1 MRVYGQ
7 DIDRARLARL
17 AGDCSALGGVRSVVL
32 EDSVERGIRTLE
44 FRTGTGLVFDV
55 LVDRAMDIGPAEHAG
70 RSFGWRS
77 ATGFRHPGLHE
88 YRDEDGL
95 AWLRSFSGLVVTGG
109 LDHTLFTAEVDAAQ
123 YCYPFRKSVWNG
135 LHGRV
140 ANIPA
145 RLLGYGEEW
154 RSPETCTLWA
164 EGEVRQAAV
173 FGEHLR
179 LRRRIEADLGGN
191 AIRLTDTVTNHGFDP
206 TPHMLLYHINLGWPL
221 VDEGSRLVAP
231 IARTRWSTESV
242 QQQRVSYQRFPAP
255 QPGFVEQVY
264 AHDMVAV
271 DDGGVAVAVAN
282 ERLQMGFQLEFSAKE
297 FPYFFE
303 WLHLREGAYA
313 VGLEP
318 STHDVG
324 GEAAARAN
332 GSMIWLDAGESRSY
346 HTVLSILE
354 GAAPLAEAVQ
364 AIQARQ
370 LQPRS
375 DVPAR
380 TMAIRF
386 ELRRN

>member
-1 MRVYGQ
+1 MRVHGR
-7 DIDRARLARL
+7 DLDRARLARL
-17 AGDCSALGGVRSVVL
+17 AGDLSALGGVRSVVL
-32 EDSVERGIRTLE
+32 EDGAERGIRALE
-44 FRTGTGLVFDV
+44 FRTGSGLAFDV

-95 AWLRSFSGLVVTGG
+95 AWLRSFSGLIVTAG

-123 YCYPFRKSVWNG
+123 YLYPFRKSVWNG
-135 LHGRV
+135 LHGRI

-145 RLLGYGEEW
+145 RLLGYGEDW
-154 RSPETCTLWA
+154 RSADTCTLWA

-191 AIRLTDTVTNHGFDP
+191 IIRLTDTVTNHGFEP
-206 TPHMLLYHINLGWPL
+206 TPHMFLYHINLGWPL
-221 VDEGSRLVAP
+221 VDEGARLVAP
-231 IARTRWSTESV
+231 IARTRFSTPSV
-242 QQQRVSYQRFPAP
+242 QAQRVSYQKFPAP
-255 QPGFVEQVY
+255 QRGFVEQVY
-264 AHDMVAV
+264 AHDVVASEA
-271 DDGGVAVAVAN
+271 GRVAVALVN
-282 ERLQMGFQLEFSAKE
+282 DRLQMGVQVEWSATE

-324 GEAAARAN
+324 GDAAARAD
-332 GSMIWLDAGESRSY
+332 GSMLWLGAGESRAY
-346 HTVLSILE
+346 HTTFTVLD
-354 GAAPLAEAVQ
+354 GAALIAEGVQ
-364 AIQARQ
+364 AIETRQ
-370 LQPRS
+370 RQPTS
-375 DVPAR
+375 DVPSS
-380 TMAIRF
+380 
-386 ELRRN
+386 

>member
-7 DIDRARLARL
+7 DIDRAGLARL
-17 AGDCSALGGVRSVVL
+17 AGDQSALGGVRSVVL
-32 EDSVERGIRTLE
+32 EDGAERGIRTVE
-44 FRTGTGLVFDV
+44 FRTGSGLAFDV

-77 ATGFRHPGLHE
+77 ATGFRHPSLHE

-95 AWLRSFSGLVVTGG
+95 SWLRSFSGLVVTAG

-123 YCYPFRKSVWNG
+123 YRYPFRKSVWNG

-154 RSPETCTLWA
+154 RSPDTCTLWA

-191 AIRLTDTVTNHGFDP
+191 GIRLTDTGTNHGFDA

-221 VDEGSRLVAP
+221 VDEGAQLVAP

-242 QQQRVSYQRFPAP
+242 REQRISYQRFPAP
-255 QPGFVEQVY
+255 QSGFVEQVY
-264 AHDMVAV
+264 AHDLVAAAAGSV
-271 DDGGVAVAVAN
+271 SAVLVN
-282 ERLQMGFQLEFSAKE
+282 EKLQMGLQLEWSVNE

-324 GEAAARAN
+324 GEAEARAN
-332 GSMIWLDAGESRSY
+332 GSMIWLGAGESRSY
-346 HTVLSILE
+346 HTVFSVLE
-354 GAAPLAEAVQ
+354 GADSLAA
-364 AIQARQ
+364 AIQAVRGRQ
-370 LQPRS
+370 LQPTA
-375 DVPAR
+375 DVPG
-380 TMAIRF
+380 
-386 ELRRN
+386 

>member
-1 MRVYGQ
+1 MRVHGREL
-7 DIDRARLARL
+7 DRPTLARL
-17 AGDCSALGGVRSVVL
+17 AGDLSALGGVRSVVL
-32 EDSVERGIRTLE
+32 DNGVERGIRALE
-44 FRTGTGLVFDV
+44 FRTGTGLAFDV

-77 ATGFRHPGLHE
+77 ATGFRHPALHE

-95 AWLRSFSGLVVTGG
+95 AWLRSFSGLVVTAG

-123 YCYPFRKSVWNG
+123 YHYPFRKSVWNA
-135 LHGRV
+135 LHGRI

-145 RLLGYGEEW
+145 HLIGYGEEW
-154 RSPETCTLWA
+154 RAEGACTLWA

-179 LRRRIEADLGGN
+179 LRRRIEADLGSN
-191 AIRLTDTVTNHGFDP
+191 AIRLVDTVTNHGSDP

-221 VDEGSRLVAP
+221 VDEGARLVAP
-231 IARTRWSTESV
+231 IARTRWSTDSV
-242 QQQRVSYQRFPAP
+242 RDQRVSYQRFPAP

-264 AHDMVAV
+264 AHDLVADGDGRMTVAV
-271 DDGGVAVAVAN
+271 VN
-282 ERLQMGFQLEFSAKE
+282 ERLALGVQLDWSASE

-324 GEAAARAN
+324 GESAARAD
-332 GSMIWLDAGESRSY
+332 GSMIWLGAGESRAY
-346 HTVLSILE
+346 HTTFTVLD
-354 GAAPLAEAVQ
+354 GATQIAEAVD

-370 LQPRS
+370 LQPAS
-375 DVPAR
+375 DVPG
-380 TMAIRF
+380 
-386 ELRRN
+386 